1 MTSDALQA
9 VADAD
14 ETGLSVSV
22 FSAWEIGMLAARGK
36 LSTSVTPLKWFDSF
50 VQMSGAAV
58 VEATP
63 SILIGSSFLPGGPHG
78 DPMDRILIATARDR
92 ALTILTR
99 DRAILSY
106 AAAGHVSALAC

>member
-1 MTSDALQA
+1 MTSDALHA
-9 VADAD
+9 VAEAA

-50 VQMSGAAV
+50 VEMSGAAV
-58 VEATP
+58 IDATP
-63 SILIGSSFLPGGPHG
+63 PILIGSSFLPGEPHG